1 MKRIVASLS
10 WLIMTGLVI
19 GMGVVC
25 ASSSFAQE
33 DTKKD
38 ESTKV
43 EAKSDAEPDTKA
55 DAPKGD
61 ASKAEG
67 NKAETAGENKPAD
80 HSHAKG
86 EGHDHAEGDNHG
98 HDPNDNT
105 HKNASPQL
113 SKVDEIRFDQ
123 AVATFVIFM
132 LLSAILAKFAW
143 GPISDGLD
151 KREAGIAKMID
162 DARLAQE
169 QAEAQLRSY
178 ESKLAAATE
187 EARTM
192 VAQARADAEAA
203 KDRIQNEAKEL
214 AAKERAK
221 AIDDINNAKNA
232 ALQQIAEKSVNT
244 AITLASNIVR
254 REVKPEDHDRLVSD
268 ALGQFSKLN

>member
-1 MKRIVASLS
+1 MKRIVAAVGWFVLS
-10 WLIMTGLVI
+10 CVLACA
-19 GMGVVC
+19 GV
-25 ASSSFAQE
+25 ASAQE
-33 DTKKD
+33 DTK
-38 ESTKV
+38 EPAKV
-43 EAKSDAEPDTKA
+43 EAKGESEPAQGDSTKA
-55 DAPKGD
+55 QTTEADTTPP
-61 ASKAEG
+61 ASTTVSEG
-67 NKAETAGENKPAD
+67 AVTTKSD
-80 HSHAKG
+80 
-86 EGHDHAEGDNHG
+86 DDHG
-98 HDPNDNT
+98 HGSHDNT
-105 HKNASPQL
+105 HKNASPNL

-123 AVATFVIFM
+123 ALATFVIF
-132 LLSAILAKFAW
+132 LLLAAILAKFAW
-143 GPISDGLD
+143 GPIVEGLD
-151 KREAGIAKMID
+151 KRESGIAKMID

-178 ESKLAAATE
+178 EAKLAAATE

-221 AIDDINNAKNA
+221 AIDDINAAKNA

-244 AITLASNIVR
+244 AIALASNIVK